1 MRILLIEDSRD
12 IGDAIAAKLARE
24 GYKVDRA
31 SDGLSGE
38 DFAVSGSYDLVVLDI
53 NLPGKDGFAI
63 LQSMREARTPTPVL
77 VITARN
83 QVADKV
89 SLLDLGADD
98 YLVKPFDLLELT
110 ARIRAVIR
118 RRNGVSQSI
127 NVHGPLRVDLGA
139 RAASLDGQPVDLGKR
154 EFELLELLVANFGN
168 PVSKEQLV
176 LRLFGHDDQGSP
188 NAIELLVS
196 RLRRKLEDSGIE
208 IVTQRGVGYQIGL
221 ATTPATPR

>member
-12 IGDAIAAKLARE
+12 IGDAVEAKLARE

-31 SDGLSGE
+31 NDGVSGE
-38 DFAVSGSYDLVVLDI
+38 EYAVSGSYDLVVLDI
-53 NLPGKDGFAI
+53 NLPGRDGFAI
-63 LQSMREARTPTPVL
+63 LKAMRDARTPTPVL

-83 QVADKV
+83 QIADKV

-110 ARIRAVIR
+110 ARIRAIVR
-118 RRNGVSQSI
+118 RRNGASQSVL
-127 NVHGPLRVDLGA
+127 VHGPLRVDLGT
-139 RAASLDGQPVDLGKR
+139 RAALLEGRPLELGRR
-154 EFELLELLVANFGN
+154 EFELLELLVTNFGN
-168 PVSKEQLV
+168 PISKEQLV

-196 RLRRKLEDSGIE
+196 RVRRKLDGSGVE
-208 IVTQRGVGYQIGL
+208 ILTQRGVGYLLGL
-221 ATTPATPR
+221 TDSNANQQ